1 MDFTLTPTV
10 VIAVAGT
17 ALVLFVAAVGLV
29 VRDLIGAGPNGTGR
43 VASLRRP
50 FNVTDEIPSSSLT
63 GRIDQAFE
71 RLVLE
76 SGIDTSP
83 TAAFGLLVFLGLAVG
98 GVLFVWRD
106 QPLAAMVGML
116 IGMVIGLVWFS
127 RARAV
132 RQRQIRE
139 TLPDVLDL
147 MSRAVRAGE
156 SLDQAVNLIAEE
168 TSGPLAREFQLVSRQ
183 LDMGMSMSGA
193 MKSLMRRIRMIE
205 VRIMATTLMVH
216 RQTGGN
222 LALTLERMS
231 SVVRDRLNYQRQ
243 MKASTGAGRMSAWLI
258 ATAAPAMFL
267 FLFFLQYEHLRIMF
281 ASPLGQSML
290 VIAGVLELVGLAWV
304 WGLVREE

>member
-1 MDFTLTPTV
+1 
-10 VIAVAGT
+10 VIAIAGT
-17 ALVLFVAAVGLV
+17 ALLLVVAAAGLV

-43 VASLRRP
+43 VAGLRRP
-50 FNVTDEIPSSSLT
+50 FNVTDEVPSSSLT

-83 TAAFGLLVFLGLAVG
+83 AAAFGLLVFLGLAIG
-98 GVLFVWRD
+98 GALFVWRD
-106 QPLAAMVGML
+106 HPLGAMAGMM
-116 IGMVIGLVWFS
+116 IGMVLGLAWFA
-127 RARAV
+127 RARAA
-132 RQRQIRE
+132 RQKQIRE

-156 SLDQAVNLIAEE
+156 SLDQAVSLIAEE

-183 LDMGMSMSGA
+183 LDMGMSLSGA
-193 MKSLMRRIRMIE
+193 MKSLMRRVRMIE

-231 SVVRDRLNYQRQ
+231 GVVRDRLNYHRQ

-258 ATAAPAMFL
+258 ASAAPIMFL
-267 FLFFLQYEHLRIMF
+267 FLFFVQYEHLQIMF
-281 ASPLGQSML
+281 TSPLGQSML
-290 VIAGVLELVGLAWV
+290 VIAGMLEVIGLAWV
-304 WGLVREE
+304 WGLIREE